1 MSPTAA
7 AELPSLFAAVQQP
20 LAHPR
25 IDLHARQLS
34 SADRKQHDH
43 LVQVAERGPAA
54 HFLHSVLD
62 QSYRQTIHSWSR
74 SRTRTHTDGDDDD
87 DDDDLELRER
97 GYVHKPR
104 RSKRRSRRSHSVAA
118 SAEGDDEGDG
128 DDGGQDG
135 DETELEA
142 TTHTRSRRDKVQRTR
157 RRVKK
162 LKQSLRI
169 PEIDLERPDLPP
181 DFPPSGLFTALHAR
195 TSHLYEARHNL
206 LAPLTLAPTP
216 TTTSSATLPEPVRAH
231 FDALRTR
238 LNAEEERAVRGGT
251 RDVVTAWKRTR
262 IQKANAGERR
272 AVWTDVSRA
281 YEGSAL
287 VALGL
292 LTQLLV
298 KDAVSTEA
306 DLLPDLPPPTGE

>member
-1 MSPTAA
+1 MSSTAA

-20 LAHPR
+20 LANPR

-34 SADRKQHDH
+34 SADRKQLDH

-74 SRTRTHTDGDDDD
+74 SRTRTRNDGDDDD
-87 DDDDLELRER
+87 DDELELRER

-104 RSKRRSRRSHSVAA
+104 RSKRRSSRRSHSVAA

-128 DDGGQDG
+128 D
-135 DETELEA
+135 ETELEA
-142 TTHTRSRRDKVQRTR
+142 TTTHTRSRRDKVQRTR

-181 DFPPSGLFTALHAR
+181 GA
-195 TSHLYEARHNL
+195 
-206 LAPLTLAPTP
+206 
-216 TTTSSATLPEPVRAH
+216 
-231 FDALRTR
+231 
-238 LNAEEERAVRGGT
+238 
-251 RDVVTAWKRTR
+251 
-262 IQKANAGERR
+262 
-272 AVWTDVSRA
+272 
-281 YEGSAL
+281 
-287 VALGL
+287 
-292 LTQLLV
+292 
-298 KDAVSTEA
+298 
-306 DLLPDLPPPTGE
+306 